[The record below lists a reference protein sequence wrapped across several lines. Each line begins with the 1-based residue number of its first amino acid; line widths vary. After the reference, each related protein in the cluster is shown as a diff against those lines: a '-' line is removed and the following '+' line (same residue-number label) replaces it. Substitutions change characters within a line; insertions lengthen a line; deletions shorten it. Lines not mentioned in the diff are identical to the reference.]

1 MPPEEVDPLQ
11 SFRAQFALQEAKRL
25 EEEAATTKLQQQV
38 NIQKEDKF
46 YNFKTETV
54 EQLSLFKNYKFT
66 NEDQNVS
73 YLPPKYDGKYKR
85 KRKVLAL
92 INPSIYRTVYAKK
105 TYRNDRK
112 VSIPINLYNAL
123 ITLNPYKNN
132 PRVIIYFLLN
142 YYTLS
147 KPIYLKELRDRIKS
161 RVKEGPDFAFF
172 LELKNLYY
180 DIEQI
185 LKQTKYI

>member
-1 MPPEEVDPLQ
+1 MPAEEIDPRQL
-11 SFRAQFALQEAKRL
+11 FREQFAQQEEQNLKEIEEIKRL
-25 EEEAATTKLQQQV
+25 QLLARL
-38 NIQKEDKF
+38 QKENN
-46 YNFKTETV
+46 YNVPPTESI
-54 EQLSLFKNYKFT
+54 EQLNLFKNYKFT
-66 NEDQNVS
+66 DENVE
-73 YLPPKYDGKYKR
+73 YLPPKYDGKYRR

-92 INPSIYRTVYAKK
+92 IDPSVYRNIYARR
-105 TYRNDRK
+105 TYRNDKRI
-112 VSIPINLYNAL
+112 SLPINLYNAL

-161 RVKEGPDFAFF
+161 RIKEGPDFAFF
-172 LELKNLYY
+172 IELKNLYY

>member
-1 MPPEEVDPLQ
+1 MQPEETDPRQL
-11 SFRAQFALQEAKRL
+11 FRNKFKL
-25 EEEAATTKLQQQV
+25 EEEERLKKEQIKKEEENTIKYKPEPTYYPLQ
-38 NIQKEDKF
+38 
-46 YNFKTETV
+46 TETI

-66 NEDQNVS
+66 EDSNVE

-92 INPSIYRTVYAKK
+92 INPSIYRNVYAKK
-105 TYRNDRK
+105 TYKNDKK

-123 ITLNPYKNN
+123 ITLNPYHNN

-147 KPIYLKELRDRIKS
+147 KPIYIKELRDRIKS
-161 RVKEGPDFAFF
+161 RIKEGPDFAFF
-172 LELKNLYY
+172 VELKNLYY
-180 DIEQI
+180 DLEQI
-185 LKQTKYI
+185 LKQTRYL

>member
-25 EEEAATTKLQQQV
+25 EQEEATKLQQQI

-172 LELKNLYY
+172 IELKNLYY

>member
-1 MPPEEVDPLQ
+1 MPPEEVDPRQL
-11 SFRAQFALQEAKRL
+11 FREQFALQEEQRLKELEDIKRL
-25 EEEAATTKLQQQV
+25 KDISTTYNNDKYYPLQ
-38 NIQKEDKF
+38 
-46 YNFKTETV
+46 TERT
-54 EQLSLFKNYKFT
+54 EQLSLFKNYKFVDE
-66 NEDQNVS
+66 NPS
-73 YLPPKYDGKYKR
+73 YIPPKYDGKYKR
-85 KRKVLAL
+85 KRKILAL
-92 INPSIYRTVYAKK
+92 INPALYRNIYANK

-112 VSIPINLYNAL
+112 VALPINLYNAL

-172 LELKNLYY
+172 VELKNLYY

>member
-1 MPPEEVDPLQ
+1 MPQ
-11 SFRAQFALQEAKRL
+11 
-25 EEEAATTKLQQQV
+25 EEADQQQLF
-38 NIQKEDKF
+38 KEYKH
-46 YNFKTETV
+46 KTETI
-54 EQLSLFKNYKFT
+54 EQLSLFKNYKFAT
-66 NEDQNVS
+66 EDNNVS

-92 INPSIYRTVYAKK
+92 INPSLYRSVYAKK

-172 LELKNLYY
+172 IELKNLYY